1 MNKVQIASILG
12 AAALA
17 ATLSACGSDDSGDS
31 GSSSGAAVTV
41 ESGSLT
47 ATAKSDDSGSSSE
60 ATVKVDDKEVDLG
73 DKTVAC
79 AEVAGKV
86 NIGVGA
92 GTSGVGAVVSTGDDP
107 QVESVGLGSV
117 DGVTLGYQ
125 RGVGEG
131 SAEVDKDGKTYTIKG
146 EATGVNMSDPRKMVK
161 KSYEIKVTCP

>member
-17 ATLSACGSDDSGDS
+17 ATLPACGSDDSGDS
-31 GSSSGAAVTV
+31 GSSSGAA
-41 ESGSLT
+41 
-47 ATAKSDDSGSSSE
+47 
-60 ATVKVDDKEVDLG
+60 VKVDDKEVDLG

-125 RGVGEG
+125 RGAGEG

-146 EATGVNMSDPRKMVK
+146 EATGVNMSDPTKMVK